1 MQHACLTS
9 LVLAGLLCCK
19 KAAAACKNNFRIK
32 RSPQTSSHSKA
43 VNSTCS
49 NSPCCSTNIFVHSH
63 LLVKFQKHQK
73 RCQKHLATSRNENA
87 VQLRKHSVGIVG
99 KRHAHG
105 VEKQTTSNFT
115 SKRSHQKLI
124 PNLFVV
130 QIASSAN
137 EFHRKTKFFSKKL
150 MSNIIIQK

>member
-63 LLVKFQKHQK
+63 LLVKFQKHRK
-73 RCQKHLATSRNENA
+73 RWQKHLAISRNENV
-87 VQLRKHSVGIVG
+87 VQLRKHSVEIVE
-99 KRHAHG
+99 KHHAHG
-105 VEKQTTSNFT
+105 VDKRRQTSLQ
-115 SKRSHQKLI
+115 KRSHQKLI
-124 PNLFVV
+124 PNSFAV

-137 EFHRKTKFFSKKL
+137 EFHRKRNSSPKS
-150 MSNIIIQK
+150 

>member
-9 LVLAGLLCCK
+9 LVLAGLPFVK
-19 KAAAACKNNFRIK
+19 RQRRHAKNNFRIQ
-32 RSPQTSSHSKA
+32 RSPQTSSHSKV

-49 NSPCCSTNIFVHSH
+49 DSLCCFTNIFVHSH

-87 VQLRKHSVGIVG
+87 VQLRKHSVEIVG

-105 VEKQTTSNFT
+105 VEKRRQTSPQ
-115 SKRSHQKLI
+115 KRSHQKLI
-124 PNLFVV
+124 PNSFAV

-137 EFHRKTKFFSKKL
+137 EFHRKRSSSPKS
-150 MSNIIIQK
+150 